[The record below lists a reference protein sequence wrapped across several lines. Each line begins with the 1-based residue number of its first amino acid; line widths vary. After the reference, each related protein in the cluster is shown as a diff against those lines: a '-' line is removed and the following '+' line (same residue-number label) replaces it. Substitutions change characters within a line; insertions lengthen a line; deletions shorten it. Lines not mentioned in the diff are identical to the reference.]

1 VVTLASSSIVIIN
14 GYIPMKSNHH
24 PAIQIFRDR
33 PGFWRELKREEETGK
48 MIGSLICFIVFS
60 GAVYGAVLAGWRSP
74 LLSLYVAVK
83 LPVLLIGTT
92 VIVAVLNWLLA
103 TIYKSGLTFRQVM
116 AITYGSMGV
125 AGWILLGLIPVTG
138 FFTFAVAPSDTDPQ
152 TLRLSHNCLLLTHI
166 IIIAVAVIVGNRAL
180 RRGLAAVIAP
190 GCSPGKLYW
199 SWIVAF
205 AFVGCQL
212 SWILRP
218 FVGSPFYPVVFLR
231 PDCLER
237 NFYEFVCFEV
247 IPYVLKI
254 GG

>member
-1 VVTLASSSIVIIN
+1 MRARIKKYSSPIL
-14 GYIPMKSNHH
+14 
-24 PAIQIFRDR
+24 QILRDR
-33 PGFWRELKREEETGK
+33 PGFWRELKRGKETGK
-48 MIGSLICFIVFS
+48 MIRSLIGFIILS

-83 LPVLLIGTT
+83 LPILLLGTT
-92 VIVAVLNWLLA
+92 GLVTVLNWLLA
-103 TIYKSGLTFRQVM
+103 TIFKSGVTFRQVL

-125 AGWILLGLIPVTG
+125 AGWILLGLVPVTG
-138 FFTFAVAPSDTDPQ
+138 FFTFAVAPSGSDPQ
-152 TLRLSHNCLLLTHI
+152 TLRLAHNCLLLTHI
-166 IIIAVAVIVGNRAL
+166 SVIALAGMGGNRAL
-180 RRGLAAVIAP
+180 RQGLAAVVNPA
-190 GCSPGKLYW
+190 CRPGKLYW
-199 SWIVAF
+199 SWIFSF

-237 NFYEFVCFEV
+237 NFYEFVFSEV
-247 IPYVLKI
+247 IPYVLKT

>member
-1 VVTLASSSIVIIN
+1 MRARIEKYSR
-14 GYIPMKSNHH
+14 
-24 PAIQIFRDR
+24 PAIQILRDR
-33 PGFWRELKREEETGK
+33 PGFWRELKRGEETGK
-48 MIGSLICFIVFS
+48 TIGRLICFIVFS

-83 LPVLLIGTT
+83 FPILLLGTT
-92 VIVAVLNWLLA
+92 GMVTLLNWLSA
-103 TIYKSGLTFRQVM
+103 TIFKSGLTFRQVL

-125 AGWILLGLIPVTG
+125 AGWILLGLVPVTG
-138 FFTFAVAPSDTDPQ
+138 FFTYAVAPSGSAPQ

-166 IIIAVAVIVGNRAL
+166 IIIAVAGIVGNRAL
-180 RRGLAAVIAP
+180 RQGLAAVVAP
-190 GCSPGKLYW
+190 VCATGKLYW
-199 SWIVAF
+199 SWLAAF
-205 AFVGCQL
+205 ALVGCQL

-237 NFYEFVCFEV
+237 NFYEFVFSEV